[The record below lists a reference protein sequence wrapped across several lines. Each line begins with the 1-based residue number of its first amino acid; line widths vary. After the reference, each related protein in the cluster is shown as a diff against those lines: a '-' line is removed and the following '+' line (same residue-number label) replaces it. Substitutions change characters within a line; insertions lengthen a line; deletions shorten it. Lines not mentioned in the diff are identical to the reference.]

1 MKQRNDNQR
10 RELLKAERL
19 SRQWS
24 QNDLA
29 EQLGVT
35 VVTVSRWEQ
44 GVSTP
49 GPYFRLKLCALY
61 GKEAAELGLLP
72 AVSVPLFEEVTEI
85 RLSCFDPIIPAP
97 QQEQFPL
104 VGREKALQDVVTYL
118 CTHARAAY
126 ALVGLPG
133 VGKTSLAI
141 ALAHH
146 PRIREHFRD
155 GILWAGLGS
164 TPQLS
169 ETLSRWGGLL
179 QVNVADFQ
187 GLTAPE
193 AWARCLH
200 QYIGT
205 RRMLLI
211 LDDAW
216 KLADAVSMHIG
227 GNECAHLL
235 TTRFPILGHGFAGEH
250 VMHLRELTSNES
262 LALLRQLAP
271 HVPPEELTDIQNLAQ
286 TVGGLPL
293 ALTLLGRYLHVQSLS
308 GPPRRLAQ
316 KIHLLCEDMRARLQ
330 LEEPLTS
337 WTFTP
342 NYAPGAA
349 MSLRFAI
356 DLSVQHLPESA
367 RNALAAL
374 ALFPSKPYTF
384 AEEAALAVGDMST
397 ETLDLLV
404 DSGLVEISLQGRYQ
418 LHQTVADYARLQGD
432 DPAAERRLVDFMLTF
447 LEAHQQDFPAL
458 EQDLHILTTALDSAA
473 ASNLDELFCTG
484 AFLLMPFLEH
494 QHLYTLAESLLA
506 RVHARTMQKE
516 NREGQARVCLWRGSL
531 AEQRGDLRLAQQTYL
546 SGLVLARQVQRRDLL
561 AQLLVKTGGALVK
574 AADSWPQAEA
584 YLIEGLH
591 ALEEIQESVPQTP
604 SCLIFQLL
612 GELAGSLGDGE
623 KAHAF
628 YQHGL
633 ELARR
638 DQQWQ
643 VASAILQNL
652 GVLQSW
658 RGNLGEAANYYQE
671 SFSYAKCTDDLQRQC
686 ALLMNMGM
694 LAWRQKDQEHALE
707 LSLESLQL
715 AREIGNNRRVSMIL
729 QNLGMMMRHRDQE
742 QQAAAYLE
750 ESLALARQ
758 GGDHWLT
765 CETLGEWGALYLQ
778 QGQIEHA
785 RQMFE
790 KMHEQAEAIEVPM
803 LIAHSL
809 FGLAQVAEIE
819 GQHSLAMKLVRKSRA
834 MFTQL
839 KHHLWI
845 QDIDNWLAAN
855 HRA

>member
-1 MKQRNDNQR
+1 MKQRHDNQR

-49 GPYFRLKLCALY
+49 GPYFRLKLCTLY
-61 GKEAAELGLLP
+61 GKDAADLGLLP
-72 AVSVPLFEEVTEI
+72 AAPVLLSEAEAE
-85 RLSCFDPIIPAP
+85 RSCFDPIIPAP

-104 VGREKALQDVVTYL
+104 IGREKALQEVVTYL
-118 CTHARAAY
+118 CTHPRASY

-155 GILWAGLGS
+155 GILWAGLGAV
-164 TPQLS
+164 PQLS
-169 ETLSRWGGLL
+169 ETLSRWGSLL
-179 QVNVADFQ
+179 QVNVAEFQ
-187 GLTAPE
+187 ALTTPE

-227 GNECAHLL
+227 GNACAHLL
-235 TTRFPILGHGFAGEH
+235 TTRFPILGHGFAGER
-250 VMHLRELTSNES
+250 VMHLHELTAKES
-262 LALLRQLAP
+262 LALLQQLAP
-271 HVPPEELTDIQNLAQ
+271 HVPPEELADIQTLAQ

-356 DLSVQHLPESA
+356 DLSVQHLPDSA
-367 RNALAAL
+367 RRALTALAI
-374 ALFPSKPYTF
+374 FPPKPYTF
-384 AEEAALAVGDMST
+384 AEDAALAVGDMCT

-418 LHQTVADYARLQGD
+418 LHQTVADYARLQGN

-447 LEAHQQDFPAL
+447 LEVHQQDFPTL
-458 EQDLHILTTALDSAA
+458 EQDLHTITAALDSAA
-473 ASNLDELFCTG
+473 ASDLDELFCAG
-484 AFLLMPFLEH
+484 SFLLMPFLEH
-494 QHLYTLAESLLA
+494 RHLYTLAESLLA
-506 RVHARTMQKE
+506 RVHTCVTRCE
-516 NREGQARVCLWRGSL
+516 DHEGQARVCLWRGSL
-531 AEQRGDLRLAQQTYL
+531 AEQRGDLRQAQQIYL
-546 SGLVLARQVQRRDLL
+546 AGLVLAREVQRRDLL

-591 ALEEIQESVPQTP
+591 ALEEIQEGVPQAP
-604 SCLIFQLL
+604 RCLIFQLL

-623 KAHAF
+623 KAQAF

-633 ELARR
+633 ELARQ
-638 DQQWQ
+638 DEQWQ

-658 RGNLGEAANYYQE
+658 RGNLAEAANYYQE
-671 SFSYAKCTDDLQRQC
+671 SFSYAQRTDDLQRQC
-686 ALLMNMGM
+686 ALLMNMGL
-694 LAWRQKDQEHALE
+694 LAWRRHDQEQALE
-707 LSLESLQL
+707 LTQDSLQL
-715 AREIGNNRRVSMIL
+715 AREIGNSRRASMVL
-729 QNLGMMMRHRDQE
+729 QNLGMMMRHRDQA

-758 GGDHWLT
+758 GGDHWLI

-778 QGQIEHA
+778 QGQVETA
-785 RQMFE
+785 RQTYE
-790 KMHEQAEAIEVPM
+790 EMHEQARAIEVPM
-803 LIAHSL
+803 LIAQSL
-809 FGLAQVAEIE
+809 FGLAQIAEKE
-819 GQHSLAMKLVRKSRA
+819 GKHSQSMQLVRKSRA
-834 MFTQL
+834 MFAQL

-845 QDIDNWLAAN
+845 QDIDTWLATTHQA
-855 HRA
+855 